1 MYHTITSQIVAL
13 GASVTKLPPIAMPGR
28 KYVMVQ
34 NVGNVMVYIGNS
46 LSTADTANTG
56 GFQVLPR
63 SYWRDNY
70 SSAVDVWGII
80 ATGSTNVLV
89 EQGK

>member
-1 MYHTITSQIVAL
+1 MYRTITSQIVAV
-13 GASVTKLPPIAMPGR
+13 GASATKLPPTAMPGR

-34 NVGNVMVYIGNS
+34 NVGNVMLYVGNS
-46 LSTADTANTG
+46 LATADTTGTG

-70 SSAVDVWGII
+70 SNAVDVWGII
-80 ATGSTNVLV
+80 VTGSTNVLV
-89 EQGK
+89 EEGK